1 MGNGQYASFVASGE
15 GGVSEMETKTRS
27 RETVEECW
35 RTIQKSYDHIQNGLS
50 LLEHAEIRMESLM
63 RDEDSAELEP
73 DRLGFGKTKPEQD
86 PESGE

>member
-1 MGNGQYASFVASGE
+1 
-15 GGVSEMETKTRS
+15 MEAKTKS

-63 RDEDSAELEP
+63 RDEAGAQAEP
-73 DRLGFGKTKPEQD
+73 DRLGFGKPTPEH
-86 PESGE
+86 PVKSRGIP